1 MMICTIKLH
10 SGLQVPEKLPTFMRL
25 ISQCILD
32 CYPNF
37 LLSTNEKKTDSLLM
51 KKEWNYIEELHFYV
65 KLVEMING
73 NRIEAG
79 GMYYVTFFK
88 NNVRN

>member
-1 MMICTIKLH
+1 
-10 SGLQVPEKLPTFMRL
+10 
-25 ISQCILD
+25 
-32 CYPNF
+32 
-37 LLSTNEKKTDSLLM
+37 M
-51 KKEWNYIEELHFYV
+51 KKEWNYKEELHFYV

-79 GMYYVTFFK
+79 GMCYVTFFK